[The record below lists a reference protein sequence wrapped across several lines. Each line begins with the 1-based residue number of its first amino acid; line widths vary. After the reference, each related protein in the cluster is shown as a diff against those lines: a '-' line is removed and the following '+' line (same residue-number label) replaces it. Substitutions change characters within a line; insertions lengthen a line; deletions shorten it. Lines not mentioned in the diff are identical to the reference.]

1 MMNMNTMNDMT
12 EDVLLGRV
20 GSGEDGDDRAWR
32 AIETAAKNEPALWE
46 RTARALHAELGV
58 RQSLESALAAADR
71 AEIPDEAFDLA
82 HLDAPDDEADAFGGG
97 AGSIPGAGAQTY
109 RISPAMTHW
118 SGWAVAAMIAIAW
131 LGVWTNRPL
140 VSNGNGAGPMQAGP
154 PEFSL
159 TSLSPDEVYDAYRV
173 RGYEEGRL
181 VQELPMLM
189 VETRA
194 IRDGQAIEV
203 LYIRQTLERATVD
216 SVFSFSEDETGQ
228 MRYVPVPKD
237 RLLRQ
242 NEAGSPL

>member
-1 MMNMNTMNDMT
+1 MMMHQMNDMT
-12 EDVLLGRV
+12 EEVLLGRV
-20 GSGEDGDDRAWR
+20 SSGEDGDDRAWR
-32 AIETAAKNEPALWE
+32 AIETAAKSEPALWE

-58 RQSLESALAAADR
+58 RQSLDSALAAADR
-71 AEIPDEAFDLA
+71 AEILDAAFDQP
-82 HLDAPDDEADAFGGG
+82 HDSEDHNDETEVFG
-97 AGSIPGAGAQTY
+97 AGPGAPTY
-109 RISPAMTHW
+109 RISPAVTHW

-140 VSNGNGAGPMQAGP
+140 VSSGNGATPMQAGAP
-154 PEFSL
+154 DFSL
-159 TSLSPDEVYDAYRV
+159 TSLTPDEVYDAYRV

-189 VETRA
+189 VETRP

-203 LYIRQTLERATVD
+203 FYIRQTLERATVD
-216 SVFSFSEDETGQ
+216 SVFSFSQDETGQ